1 MDILTLIALV
11 TAGVIVGFSPIWIAI
26 IIVRKHLKGI
36 NEFCNLSPEEQ
47 LTYFGVTDLGH
58 TISLKSY
65 ILPKGENNSLVYD
78 VDEGIIYFIHG
89 RALKSNRSYESIH
102 KDKVLSYA
110 LDSSSNF
117 KPIIIKTSKINQP
130 IIRIFCIKDTV
141 AEELIAALDL
151 IMSNQ
156 PLERFGQSMLKE

>member
-1 MDILTLIALV
+1 MNTIILILFIILLLLIGL
-11 TAGVIVGFSPIWIAI
+11 SPIWYILLF
-26 IIVRKHLKGI
+26 VRGVK
-36 NEFCNLSPEEQ
+36 EYCYLSPEEQ
-47 LTYFGVTDLGH
+47 LKYFGITKLGQ

-65 ILPKGENNSLVYD
+65 IVPKGENNSLLYD
-78 VDEGIIYFIHG
+78 VDDRMIYFIHG
-89 RALKSNRSYESIH
+89 RAFKGNRSYESIH

>member
-1 MDILTLIALV
+1 MDLV
-11 TAGVIVGFSPIWIAI
+11 APVAGAI
-26 IIVRKHLKGI
+26 IGIVTGLGIIAFIVRKHLKGI
-36 NEFCNLSPEEQ
+36 NEFCNLSPEDQ
-47 LTYFGVTDLGH
+47 LTYFGVSDLGH

-65 ILPKGENNSLVYD
+65 ILPEGENNSLVYD

-130 IIRIFCIKDTV
+130 IIRIICIKDTV